1 MTPPE
6 SGDDAVQERAV
17 LRFRGADGEHAI
29 PISVPPPQATM
40 LDLLP
45 AAREISGHTTALAL
59 DRERAAGRAISCRAG
74 CGACCRQLVG
84 ISVVEA
90 ESLVQLIA
98 AMPEDRAAVIR
109 GRFAAAVKRLEGD
122 GLLPADEPSGN
133 RALMAKDA
141 ENVTDGLRE
150 ISSRYF
156 ALRIACPFLEN
167 ESCSIHPDRPMVCR
181 EYHVTTPASACADL
195 YRVPVGRVDPP
206 LKLGEVL
213 ARTFAK
219 VTDGEPFMI
228 PLVLSLEWSAVHSAE
243 ITAPH
248 EGRALMDAMVGEL
261 GR

>member
-1 MTPPE
+1 MTPPN
-6 SGDDAVQERAV
+6 SGDDAVQKRAV
-17 LRFRGADGEHAI
+17 LRFRSADGEHAI

-59 DRERAAGRAISCRAG
+59 DRERVAGRTISCRAG

-90 ESLVQLIA
+90 ESIARLVA

-109 GRFAAAVKRLEGD
+109 DRFAAAVKRLEEV
-122 GLLPADEPSGN
+122 GLLPADEPTGN

-141 ENVTDGLRE
+141 KNVTDGLRD

-156 ALRIACPFLEN
+156 ALRIACPFLES

-181 EYHVTTPASACADL
+181 EYHVTTPASFCADL
-195 YRVPVGRVDPP
+195 YETPVGRVDPP

-213 ARTFAK
+213 ARTYAK
-219 VTDGEPFMI
+219 FTEGTPFMI
-228 PLVLSLEWSAVHSAE
+228 PLVLSLEWSAAHRAE

-248 EGRALMDAMVGEL
+248 EGRELMDAMVSEL
-261 GR
+261 GK